1 MVEFLTKKPIP
12 GRAKIDPALKKHEKI
27 EMLKNQYTDMINCL
41 KEQGAFLNTIRP
53 EHLLGHQDLLTYF
66 RQYPNEHAHPYST
79 RLNEGFHK
87 YISMDSWTTLVYQ
100 VLKIFY

>member
-1 MVEFLTKKPIP
+1 
-12 GRAKIDPALKKHEKI
+12 
-27 EMLKNQYTDMINCL
+27 
-41 KEQGAFLNTIRP
+41 
-53 EHLLGHQDLLTYF
+53 LLTYF